1 MPCILPDTMKDFKK
15 YLQESKLGFAGLRKL
30 TSQERIDLFA
40 KHFNTYQGDK
50 TAEWFNREY
59 ERKLLLS
66 NQRERLQEWA
76 RNLQKKGKKTK
87 NFQLLYEKIAKM
99 KDVYNP
105 KTGRPFLE
113 GLSKAQLGYEIS
125 AEDSRAIF
133 ELSKTIESLKT
144 KLDKIA
150 GKDYNKLS
158 DAEHVK
164 LSENSENADMFLK
177 YGLKILEFNEKMEEA
192 FFKRYKPN
200 FFEKISGTLTA
211 LKASVDLSFGRQL
224 LKGAYVNRADAI
236 TAWKGGFSAL
246 NKEKARTLKALIY
259 SHPYYTS
266 GKIKEIGVELGG
278 QESEFFPKNF
288 ITEVSSEEAE
298 TALGRIFK
306 RLFEASERSYEIGV
320 LYAKFLMSVEAIN
333 NENGNIESLK
343 AMKIGDAINGLFG
356 KVDIPLIAKENQRKL
371 TMLLFAPRWVASQV
385 RNLMDL
391 RFAVNKF
398 RAKVSDKITYTRAQ
412 QMRLK
417 SATTNIIMTVVLS
430 NMISAF
436 VKSLDDKGSD
446 EEWANRFWDSLEE
459 QLNPLSTD
467 FGKIKIGDLRLDLSL
482 GTNAIIQMLSR
493 VATGKTKTGEGL
505 IKKQE
510 RIGAV
515 WNWIKYKQSPVIADI
530 TLLGKLVNNQISGD
544 PITNAVGQELS
555 PVGVAMQALA
565 PISVQNIVDAV
576 ENGKPTLP
584 YIASATTQILADIFG
599 INSSMYDASDKPRNT
614 GKTDDILAKEIAIAK
629 NNPTPSGYS
638 TTTPSSVIAANSVL
652 SGNKKAELEFTKEF
666 LKQEKRYLDSVEY
679 KRDNWEKRNKKIK
692 SIRAK
697 TMAKLKKKYVAKK
710 RKKK

>member
-1 MPCILPDTMKDFKK
+1 MPCILPDTMKDFKR

-59 ERKLLLS
+59 ERKLLLP

-133 ELSKTIESLKT
+133 ELSKTIESYKT

-158 DAEHVK
+158 DAEYVK
-164 LSENSENADMFLK
+164 LSDNNSDVFIQ
-177 YGLKILEFNEKMEEA
+177 YGNKILEFNEKMEES

-211 LKASVDLSFGRQL
+211 LKASIDLSFGRQL
-224 LKGAYVNRADAI
+224 LKGAYVNRADVI

-298 TALGRIFK
+298 TALGRNFK
-306 RLFEASERSYEIGV
+306 RLFEASERSYETGV

-371 TMLLFAPRWVASQV
+371 TMFLFAPRWVASQV

-398 RAKVSDKITYTRAQ
+398 GAKLSDKITYTRAQ

-417 SATTNIIMTVVLS
+417 SATTNIIMTAVLS

-446 EEWANRFWDSLEE
+446 EEWANRFWDALEE

-530 TLLGKLVNNQISGD
+530 TLLGELINNQISGD

-555 PVGVAMQALA
+555 PVGVVMQALA

-697 TMAKLKKKYVAKK
+697 IMAKLKKKYVAKK